1 MNSNVQNVEQ
11 AWQPASLDEQG
22 PLTAHSRK
30 GSTQKVEAWMGMPLR
45 VLTVL
50 TKLASINLKRSWPSE
65 EVTDNPQETQT
76 SHPSL
81 KTSILEAT
89 G

>member
-1 MNSNVQNVEQ
+1 
-11 AWQPASLDEQG
+11 
-22 PLTAHSRK
+22 
-30 GSTQKVEAWMGMPLR
+30 MGMPPR
-45 VLTVL
+45 VLAVL